1 MTNTNIMNCHG
12 GQTFLSKKVCGGYPK
27 WEDYWPDHAKVG
39 EEFYERIYV
48 AYRLT
53 VKGFQKLYHVQFP
66 LC

>member
-48 AYRLT
+48 A
-53 VKGFQKLYHVQFP
+53 
-66 LC
+66 